1 MGVFCSV
8 SFLLWNS
15 LSGIADASYS
25 TTVSTTVCIC
35 KQKMRMWLW
44 SLEAVL
50 RLTAHFNCSNE
61 LLVNGHS
68 TACYVLYLRLL
79 LSCPVDISVWNMCTA
94 TLSELDFTIQKPS
107 LEQERSSIV
116 FQSVQNIDLQ
126 LLAWAPRGKLNNP
139 ETEKEKKK
147 RLLGGVCL
155 CDTVHRSS
163 VDCSTEL
170 KKDWRKP
177 NQTLRQKPVHI
188 PDGTLWYGNEKH
200 PVLIVHSTLQCSDEL
215 L

>member
-1 MGVFCSV
+1 MGVFCCV
-8 SFLLWNS
+8 CFLLWNS

-50 RLTAHFNCSNE
+50 RLTAHINWSNE
-61 LLVNGHS
+61 LLVNGQS

-94 TLSELDFTIQKPS
+94 TLCELDFTIQKPS

-139 ETEKEKKK
+139 ETEKGKK
-147 RLLGGVCL
+147 RLSGGVCL

-170 KKDWRKP
+170 KKQLKETKS
-177 NQTLRQKPVHI
+177 NTQTKTCTYP
-188 PDGTLWYGNEKH
+188 GWYTMVWKWKASS
-200 PVLIVHSTLQCSDEL
+200 IDSTLHTPV
-215 L
+215 